1 MNATAHDPRFHTPLL
16 RATGIGVAL
25 SIVIGVILLAFA
37 WPSVTASPKDV
48 PVGIVGSGEQLAA
61 IEEQVNEKADGAIAL
76 VDYDDRDAAVAAIER
91 RDAYGAIILGADAT
105 TAPEVL
111 TASAANPAVA
121 QLLQGVATQIQAAVD
136 AQIRTQVEA
145 GIAAAQQQAATQM
158 QQALAAVQAGQQPQL
173 PAADAAAPF
182 TIPAVTVQV
191 TDVVPLADTDERGT
205 GLAVAAFPL
214 VLGGLLGGVLLSILI
229 KGAARRLFAVV
240 VYSVA
245 AGLVLAAVLQAWFGV
260 LQGSYALNALALGL
274 AVGAIS
280 ATVTGLYGLLGTP
293 GIPVGA
299 VVMMLFAN
307 PLSAATMPVEFL
319 LRPWGAIGQAF
330 PPGAAGTLLRDL
342 SYFPDADVSGPW
354 TVLLLWFVGGL
365 LATVVAIFREHR
377 RARAAA
383 APAVAVA

>member
-1 MNATAHDPRFHTPLL
+1 MNATTRDPRFHTPLL
-16 RATGIGVAL
+16 RAAGIGVAL
-25 SIVIGVILLAFA
+25 SVVIGVILLAFA
-37 WPSVTASPKDV
+37 WPSVTASPKDI
-48 PVGIVGSGEQLAA
+48 PVGIVGSGAQLTA
-61 IEEQVNEKADGAIAL
+61 IEDQVTDQADGAVKL
-76 VDYDDRDAAVAAIER
+76 TEYNDRAAAVAAIER
-91 RDAYGAIILGADAT
+91 REAYGAIVLGADAT

-111 TASAANPAVA
+111 TASAANTAVA
-121 QLLQGVATQIQAAVD
+121 QLLQGVATQIQAGVD

-145 GIAAAQQQAATQM
+145 GVAAAQQQAVTQLE
-158 QQALAAVQAGQQPQL
+158 QALAAVRAGQAPQL
-173 PAADAAAPF
+173 PAAGAATPF
-182 TIPAVTVQV
+182 TIPTVTVTV

-240 VYSVA
+240 VYSAA
-245 AGLVLAAVLQAWFGV
+245 AGLVLAGVLQGWFGA
-260 LQGSYALNALALGL
+260 LQGSYALNALALSL

-299 VVMMLFAN
+299 VIMMLFAN

-354 TVLLLWFVGGL
+354 TVLLLWFAGGL

-377 RARAAA
+377 RALAA
-383 APAVAVA
+383 APTVAVA

>member
-1 MNATAHDPRFHTPLL
+1 MNATTRDPRFHTPLL
-16 RATGIGVAL
+16 RAAGIGVAL
-25 SIVIGVILLAFA
+25 SVVIGVILLAFA
-37 WPSVTASPKDV
+37 WPSVTASPKDI
-48 PVGIVGSGEQLAA
+48 PVGIVGSGEQLTTV
-61 IEEQVNEKADGAIAL
+61 EEQVSDQADGAVKL
-76 VDYDDRDAAVAAIER
+76 TEYEDRAAAIAAIER
-91 RDAYGAIILGADAT
+91 REAYGAIVLGSDAT
-105 TAPEVL
+105 TAPEIL
-111 TASAANPAVA
+111 TASAANTAVA
-121 QLLQGVATQIQAAVD
+121 QLLQGVATQIQAGID

-145 GIAAAQQQAATQM
+145 GVAAAQQQAATQM
-158 QQALAAVQAGQQPQL
+158 QQALAAIQAGQAPQL
-173 PAADAAAPF
+173 PADSAATPF
-182 TIPAVTVQV
+182 TIPTVTVTV

-205 GLAVAAFPL
+205 GLAIAAFPL

-240 VYSVA
+240 VYSAA
-245 AGLVLAAVLQAWFGV
+245 AGLVLAGVLQGWFGV
-260 LQGSYALNALALGL
+260 LQGSYGLNALALSL

-377 RARAAA
+377 RALAA

>member
-16 RATGIGVAL
+16 RAAGIGVAL
-25 SIVIGVILLAFA
+25 SVVIGVILLAFA
-37 WPSVTASPKDV
+37 WPSVTASPKDI
-48 PVGIVGSGEQLAA
+48 PVGIVGSGEQLTA
-61 IEEQVNEKADGAIAL
+61 IEDQVTDQADGAVKL
-76 VDYDDRDAAVAAIER
+76 TEYDDRAAAVAAIER
-91 RDAYGAIILGADAT
+91 REAYGAIVLSADAT

-111 TASAANPAVA
+111 IASAANTAVA
-121 QLLQGVATQIQAAVD
+121 QLLQGVATQIQAGVD

-145 GIAAAQQQAATQM
+145 GVAAAQQQAATQL
-158 QQALAAVQAGQQPQL
+158 QQALAAVQAGQAPQL
-173 PAADAAAPF
+173 PAAGAATPF
-182 TIPAVTVQV
+182 TIPTVTVTV

-240 VYSVA
+240 VYSAA
-245 AGLVLAAVLQAWFGV
+245 AGLVLAGVLQGWFGA
-260 LQGSYALNALALGL
+260 LQGSYALNALALSL

-319 LRPWGAIGQAF
+319 LRPWGAIGQTF
-330 PPGAAGTLLRDL
+330 PPGAAATLLRDL
-342 SYFPDADVSGPW
+342 SYFPDADVSAPW
-354 TVLLLWFVGGL
+354 TVLSLWFVGGL

-377 RARAAA
+377 RALAA

>member
-1 MNATAHDPRFHTPLL
+1 MNATAHNPRFHTPLL
-16 RATGIGVAL
+16 RAAGIGVAL
-25 SIVIGVILLAFA
+25 SVGIGVILLAFA
-37 WPSVTASPKDV
+37 WPAITASPRDI
-48 PVGIVGSGEQLAA
+48 PVGVVGSGDQLTT
-61 IEEQVNEKADGAIAL
+61 IEEQVSDRADGAVKLTA
-76 VDYDDRDAAVAAIER
+76 YGDRAAAVAAIER
-91 RDAYGAIILGADAT
+91 REAYGAIVLGADAT

-111 TASAANPAVA
+111 TASAANTAVA
-121 QLLQGVATQIQAAVD
+121 QLLQGVATQLQAGID
-136 AQIRTQVEA
+136 AQIRSQVEA
-145 GIAAAQQQAATQM
+145 GVAAAQQQAVTQM
-158 QQALAAVQAGQQPQL
+158 QQALAAVQAGQAPQL
-173 PAADAAAPF
+173 PAADAATPF
-182 TIPAVTVQV
+182 AVPTVTVKV
-191 TDVVPLADTDERGT
+191 TDVVPLADTDERGA
-205 GLAVAAFPL
+205 GLAIAAFPL

-240 VYSVA
+240 IYSAA
-245 AGLVLAAVLQAWFGV
+245 AGLVLAGVLQGWFGV
-260 LQGSYALNALALGL
+260 LQGSYGLNALALSL

-377 RARAAA
+377 RALAAV
-383 APAVAVA
+383 PAVAVA